1 MIHSHNSLTKMELT
15 QTQYDQLL
23 ANYIEQIVDGMDMN
37 DLIQFVSDHIEQ
49 NLRES
54 CSTPDELV
62 EEINQFYDEEI
73 VNQMLENVTNN

>member
-1 MIHSHNSLTKMELT
+1 MELT

-49 NLRES
+49 NLRAS

-62 EEINQFYDEEI
+62 EEISQFYDEEI
-73 VNQMLENVTNN
+73 VNQMLEDVTNN